1 MKSTSILPSRKR
13 IFLFIGIAIFLTFH
27 SSFAISGTPHIVY
40 GKVFNSNGAT
50 PIGGN
55 LEAYAYIF
63 GSPDEILD
71 INSVGCGY
79 AFLTDGGWLWFE
91 VGNYPTP
98 WSINESLKIIV
109 VDQGRGE
116 TGAIDLVLDSAGS
129 QFFSDLTLQPG
140 DNVGPIA
147 YECKV
152 NGVNPASIPE
162 GKTSITLTARL
173 DDTFCGRS
181 NIQIAEYFIDT
192 DPGFGLGTTMAPKD
206 GSFNGPLEEITA
218 SVNSSSWKQGSTY
231 NIHARGQD
239 SAGNWGTTHMV
250 VVSVTKPEKIR
261 GDLDGDG
268 DVDNDDLNTL
278 LSYRNKPASV
288 CPDCD
293 LDGDGMITALDAR
306 KLVLLCTR
314 PRCATQ

>member
-1 MKSTSILPSRKR
+1 MKAASILPSRKR
-13 IFLFIGIAIFLTFH
+13 IFLFIGIAILLTFH

-40 GKVFNSNGAT
+40 GKVFNYDGAA
-50 PIGGN
+50 PVGGS
-55 LEAYAYIF
+55 LEAYAYIL
-63 GSPDEILD
+63 GNPDEILN

-79 AFLTDGGWLWFE
+79 ALLTDGGWLWFE

-98 WSINESLKIIV
+98 WSINKSLKIIV
-109 VDQGRGE
+109 IDRGRGE
-116 TGAIDLVLDSAGS
+116 SGAIDLVLNGEGS

-147 YECKV
+147 NECKV

-162 GKTSITLTARL
+162 GKTSITLTAKV
-173 DDTFCGRS
+173 DDTICGGS

-192 DPGFGLGTTMAPKD
+192 DPGFGLGTIMAPKD

-218 SVNSSSWKQGSTY
+218 SVNSSSWKQGSTR
-231 NIHARGQD
+231 NVHVRGQD

-250 VVSVTKPEKIR
+250 IVSVTEPEKIR
-261 GDLDGDG
+261 GDLDVDG
-268 DVDNDDLNTL
+268 DVDNDDLNIL
-278 LSYRNKPASV
+278 LSYRNKPASQ